1 MVYYKLIHLPRITKE
16 VKVTDEEEKEIE
28 KECLLYNIKLIKEC
42 LKISESIINEEKL
55 NYRNKLRIALALYE
69 KQSSHVVYWKDKY
82 CRMKLEKTLN

>member
-82 CRMKLEKTLN
+82 CRIKLEKDV